1 MAEEVT
7 GSKFGFIGEIGPDR
21 LHHDIA
27 MSDPGWELC
36 ELYDKTG
43 HRRPPGNFAA
53 NGLYGHV
60 IATGKSLLSN
70 SPSEHPYSIGTPA
83 GHPPLTAFLGVP
95 LKRGGRTVGMIAM
108 GNRDGGYGDDQ
119 RRALEDLAPAMVQ
132 AFDRKRAEEALRNSE
147 RRATAELGL
156 SNTLLRAAETLSSS
170 MQIDTVLDRLAELLV
185 EAVGSGRLVVLLW
198 DHGRGEMSVA
208 LSKGGASFPVG
219 TVWPRDD
226 VHAIPFVSR
235 LLTDHRVRT
244 IDFEGADM
252 PPEVRRITAQIGMR
266 LALAVPIVAKGE
278 LFGYVGLD
286 ERDGRREFSGREIGL
301 AKAICDQ
308 AAAALDNARL
318 YQQEHDVAQA
328 LRAALL
334 KLPDEIPG
342 LTFAH
347 HYRPA
352 VQPAHVG
359 GDFYDLFELDHGH
372 VGVVVGDISGKGI
385 EAAVLTSLVK
395 NTIRAHAT
403 EKGKTPAEVLAL
415 TNTVLTRETAV
426 ETFAT
431 VFFAMLDRRDGR
443 LVYCNAG
450 HPASVVARR
459 DASVA
464 VLPATSPLLGA
475 FAEFTYQNAEAF
487 LACDDLLF
495 LYTDGLTEAR
505 QRPGPV
511 RRAAALRAR
520 WPALCPRARRDRR
533 AGDRQ
538 RRELR
543 RGRPARRSRRP
554 RVAAPRAAGSQ
565 PAEAAAGLTPEPHHP
580 QMRRAVSA
588 MTRNLAF
595 SCSTVRSLPTIEVAK
610 PHCGE
615 RARRSSAMQAAA
627 SRMRSS
633 SPATVSRRPCLVV
646 TRPSTTT
653 LSSGTA
659 RSGSNPPD
667 RSSSYSSRKRCTF
680 TLPKS

>member
-1 MAEEVT
+1 M
-7 GSKFGFIGEIGPDR
+7 
-21 LHHDIA
+21 
-27 MSDPGWELC
+27 
-36 ELYDKTG
+36 
-43 HRRPPGNFAA
+43 
-53 NGLYGHV
+53 
-60 IATGKSLLSN
+60 
-70 SPSEHPYSIGTPA
+70 
-83 GHPPLTAFLGVP
+83 
-95 LKRGGRTVGMIAM
+95 
-108 GNRDGGYGDDQ
+108 
-119 RRALEDLAPAMVQ
+119 
-132 AFDRKRAEEALRNSE
+132 
-147 RRATAELGL
+147 
-156 SNTLLRAAETLSSS
+156 
-170 MQIDTVLDRLAELLV
+170 
-185 EAVGSGRLVVLLW
+185 
-198 DHGRGEMSVA
+198 
-208 LSKGGASFPVG
+208 
-219 TVWPRDD
+219 WPRDD

-415 TNTVLTRETAV
+415 TNTVLIRETAV

-450 HPASVVARR
+450 HPASVVARH
-459 DASVA
+459 DATVA

-487 LACDDLLF
+487 LACEDLLF

-505 QRPGPV
+505 HGRDLFGEQRLFELVGRLCAREPGEIVERVIDSAVSFAGGGLRDDLAVLALRRLELPGPSQQK
-511 RRAAALRAR
+511 LR
-520 WPALCPRARRDRR
+520 
-533 AGDRQ
+533 
-538 RRELR
+538 
-543 RGRPARRSRRP
+543 
-554 RVAAPRAAGSQ
+554 
-565 PAEAAAGLTPEPHHP
+565 
-580 QMRRAVSA
+580 
-588 MTRNLAF
+588 LA
-595 SCSTVRSLPTIEVAK
+595 
-610 PHCGE
+610 
-615 RARRSSAMQAAA
+615 
-627 SRMRSS
+627 
-633 SPATVSRRPCLVV
+633 
-646 TRPSTTT
+646 
-653 LSSGTA
+653 
-659 RSGSNPPD
+659 
-667 RSSSYSSRKRCTF
+667 
-680 TLPKS
+680 